1 MKNID
6 NPDNQEN
13 NKSLEEFLL
22 SQFSFRYNTVI
33 AKAEYKPIGSAT
45 YSELTDYVLNSI
57 SLLMERNKVRC
68 PVSRLRTLLNSD
80 FIEVHDPVKSI
91 LSNLPPYNEE
101 HDYIN
106 DLAST
111 VKTTDQQ
118 LWGKC
123 LKKWFVAWVAS
134 FDDHSINNQ
143 TVIVL
148 NGTQGIGKSRWL
160 SKLVPG
166 ELKKYVYAGTINP
179 DNKDTLIYLSECV
192 LINLDELENLTRNQ
206 VGSLKEIITKEKI
219 KVRRPYGYVAENLP
233 RRASFVGSVN
243 SNEFLT
249 DTTGN
254 RRFLC
259 FEAEEINYEHEVDIY
274 KVLAQAY
281 FLYKSGY
288 RFWFNQEEIAEINKA
303 NEKFRSISLE
313 EEALITHF
321 EACEPGN
328 DAHYLTNT
336 QILDQITT
344 FIKISIN
351 QGAKKRLGEALH
363 KHGFSR
369 VKRNNRYVYAVKYK
383 ACANVTDF
391 DLMTIAN

>member
-1 MKNID
+1 MKKKD
-6 NPDNQEN
+6 NPENQEN
-13 NKSLEEFLL
+13 NKSLEKFLL

-33 AKAEYKPIGSAT
+33 GKAEYKPIGST
-45 YSELTDYVLNSI
+45 SYFELTDYVINSI
-57 SLLMERNKVRC
+57 SLLMERNKLRC
-68 PVSRLRTLLNSD
+68 SVSRLRTLLNSD
-80 FIEVHDPVKSI
+80 FIEVYNPVKSF
-91 LSNLPPYNEE
+91 LTSLPPYNEE
-101 HDYIN
+101 QDYLN
-106 DLAST
+106 DLAFT
-111 VKTTDQQ
+111 VKTTDQA
-118 LWGKC
+118 LWSKC
-123 LKKWFVAWVAS
+123 LKKWLVAWVAS

-148 NGTQGIGKSRWL
+148 NGTQGLGKSRWL
-160 SKLVPG
+160 SKLVPE

-206 VGSLKEIITKEKI
+206 LGSLKEIITKEKI
-219 KVRRPYGYVAENLP
+219 KVRRPYGYMAENLP

-259 FEAEEINYEHEVDIY
+259 FEAEEINYEHDVDIN

-281 FLYKSGY
+281 FLYKNGY
-288 RFWFNQEEIAEINKA
+288 RFWFNKAEIDEINKA

-313 EEALITHF
+313 EEALLSYF
-321 EACEPGN
+321 EPCEPE
-328 DAHYLTNT
+328 DDSHYLTNT
-336 QILDQITT
+336 QILDQVTT
-344 FIKISIN
+344 YIKISIN

-369 VKRNNRYVYAVKYK
+369 VKRNNRYVYAIKYK
-383 ACANVTDF
+383 TCITMTNINSLMVAN
-391 DLMTIAN
+391 